1 MAGRMQITAAFVL
14 QAALVLASC
23 SAPSAESLGSHAG
36 SGPADLLDEIEAAP
50 PAREGVR
57 RIGEV
62 LEVMAPSL
70 SASEG
75 EAALQR
81 ASRYLDRARA
91 GASKDP
97 GLAADL
103 VTAYQRLG
111 ALYEPLDAGRALEF
125 YLIAAHIVVEAA
137 QGKPTE
143 GAYRVQYQQLAQ
155 RIEALGGVVPG
166 GSDSQREGRPSA
178 VAADPAPPDKASVQ
192 QPQAARDSAP
202 SQRELITTQQRLITV
217 KAKCLSAEDAYRGI
231 QRSAQRLGFSPHP
244 DITTAYHR
252 MQLAIESAEQEL
264 KDGKGPAARESLDLA
279 DASANQ
285 VLQAAGSR

>member
-1 MAGRMQITAAFVL
+1 MQITAAFVL

-36 SGPADLLDEIEAAP
+36 SGLADLLDEIEAAP

-81 ASRYLDRARA
+81 ASRYLDLARA

-97 GLAADL
+97 ELAADL
-103 VTAYQRLG
+103 VTACQRLG
-111 ALYEPLDAGRALEF
+111 ALYEPLDASRALDS

-178 VAADPAPPDKASVQ
+178 VAVDRAPPDKASAR

-231 QRSAQRLGFSPHP
+231 QRSTQRLGFSPHP

-252 MQLAIESAEQEL
+252 MKLAIESAEQEL

-285 VLQAAGSR
+285 VLRAGGSR